1 MGRELLQLAGLAEG
15 DGPLR
20 DDSGDGVL
28 VDHLLLAIAG
38 EDHGEGVK
46 AGDIAP
52 HLKPVHQ
59 KDGDGAAV
67 PADLG
72 EEDLLKIVGF
82 LPGEH
87 SFFL

>member
-52 HLKPVHQ
+52 SLYSEV
-59 KDGDGAAV
+59 
-67 PADLG
+67 
-72 EEDLLKIVGF
+72 
-82 LPGEH
+82 
-87 SFFL
+87 

>member
-1 MGRELLQLAGLAEG
+1 MEN
-15 DGPLR
+15 LR
-20 DDSGDGVL
+20 KMFMAMAQDLSL
-28 VDHLLLAIAG
+28 IHIFAG

-82 LPGEH
+82 LHGEH